1 MPPPAPDA
9 GRIAS
14 EFVLKTVAPREPAHL
29 FMRARLAIASAALR
43 ERQAVRV
50 QAPAGFGQTSLL
62 ALWRREHLS
71 HGTAVAWFSADERDD
86 AQRLLPG
93 LVQAVRTACARPA
106 FARHLA
112 DGAVSAVG
120 AVHELEGV
128 TAWLAEVAQLP
139 FELVLIVDE
148 AERLPASGVRA
159 LVYILHNAPPNLRA
173 VVAARHGLDAPLA
186 DLLAYGQ
193 CALVDADAL
202 RLRIDE
208 TIALAAARFG
218 ERMDADAGARLFELC
233 EGWPLGLQLALAAME
248 RASDPRQ
255 IVEPLE
261 GASGELRERLLQA
274 LIARLAPADVD
285 FLTRISIIDALHPAL
300 CIALTGE
307 PQAAEQLARLAR
319 DTPMF
324 TAADG
329 NEWLRLHALVRDVLR
344 ARLAQW
350 PRDEGAD
357 LQTQPEV
364 QRQTQLQPQPQ
375 LQTQQQQQQQP
386 QPQPQP
392 QDQTQTQPPTQLRP
406 QTQAQLHARAA
417 AWLAAQ
423 GMTEPAARHA
433 HAAGQHRLAFEL
445 AGRSLLDAVRQGHLP
460 AMLEWLELLPE
471 AELEARPRLRLAA
484 AWALAL
490 GERHPEAERQVER
503 VLAGPGVDAELRY
516 ECALILSAAAY
527 FADDID
533 RCVALFEPWVDAP
546 PGTHPWLAQ
555 VHANRLGMRAL
566 VLGEPA
572 QARQFQQRVP
582 RAAQGP
588 APAPAPAQ
596 APMQA
601 QAPAQPQAQ
610 QSYVGR
616 WGAFVVGLSYRREGQ
631 LQLAEAALMPALASA
646 DADLGRRHPLS
657 CMLATVCA
665 TLAYEAD
672 RIDETAA
679 LLANRLDV
687 LERGG
692 TPDTVIL
699 AWLTAARVAAARGAE
714 HRALDLLESL
724 HALGVTRRL
733 PRLSMASLAEQV
745 RMHATCY
752 RVQTCEALMQR
763 IDELAREEATEQR
776 PLWRREVLLMQAH
789 AQAYAAIAARRW
801 QAALDA
807 LDQAAQFANAMKR
820 RCESIEIM
828 ALRAYVLEQTGAGG
842 RALLLEAADL
852 AQTFHLARTLADLH
866 PAVTDWARRT
876 LETSSGVDLPGAAAR
891 SPSPIAAPRVIRAAP
906 HTRAVSGVVLTP
918 KEREIL
924 ELLARALSNKEIAL
938 AMNVGE
944 ATVKWHLKNLFGKL
958 DASSRKHAVRRA
970 LMLGLLEAAD

>member
-1 MPPPAPDA
+1 MLSCRTPTPASPQKLPGRFDPACQMPSSAPSSVPPTAPPSTSSPTSSPPDT
-9 GRIAS
+9 GRAAN

-29 FMRARLAIASAALR
+29 FTRARLGTANAGLR
-43 ERQAVRV
+43 ECQAVLV
-50 QAPAGFGQTSLL
+50 QAPAGFGKTSLL
-62 ALWRREHLS
+62 ALWRREYLS
-71 HGTAVAWFSADERDD
+71 QGTAVAWFSADERDE
-86 AQRLLPG
+86 AQRLVPG

-112 DGAVSAVG
+112 DGAAG
-120 AVHELEGV
+120 AAHAAHELEGV
-128 TAWLAEVAQLP
+128 TAWLAEVAQLS

-159 LVYILHNAPPNLRA
+159 LVYILHNAPPNLRTA
-173 VVAARHGLDAPLA
+173 VAARHGLDAPLA

-193 CALVDADAL
+193 CARVDADAL

-285 FLTRISIIDALHPAL
+285 FLTRISVVDTLHPAL
-300 CIALTGE
+300 CAALTGE
-307 PQAAEQLARLAR
+307 PQAAGQLARLAR

-329 NEWLRLHALVRDVLR
+329 NEWLQLHALVRDVLR

-350 PRDEGAD
+350 PTPQ
-357 LQTQPEV
+357 QTE
-364 QRQTQLQPQPQ
+364 
-375 LQTQQQQQQQP
+375 
-386 QPQPQP
+386 
-392 QDQTQTQPPTQLRP
+392 
-406 QTQAQLHARAA
+406 LHARAA

-445 AGRSLLDAVRQGHLP
+445 AERSLLDAVRQGHLP
-460 AMLEWLELLPE
+460 AMLAWLELLPE

-490 GERHPEAERQVER
+490 GERHPEAARQIER
-503 VLAGPGVDAELRY
+503 VLAGPGAAADADAELRY
-516 ECALILSAAAY
+516 ECALILSAAAL

-546 PGTHPWLAQ
+546 PATHPWLAQ
-555 VHANRLGMRAL
+555 AHANRLGARAL
-566 VLGEPA
+566 ALGEPA
-572 QARQFQQRVP
+572 QARQYQQRVP
-582 RAAQGP
+582 PQTQTQAHNQAHSP
-588 APAPAPAQ
+588 AR
-596 APMQA
+596 
-601 QAPAQPQAQ
+601 

-616 WGAFVVGLSYRREGQ
+616 WGAFVTGFSYFHEGQ
-631 LQLAEAALMPALASA
+631 LQLAETVLMPALASA

-657 CMLATVCA
+657 CMLAALCA

-672 RIDETAA
+672 RIDEAAA

-687 LERGG
+687 LERSG
-692 TPDTVIL
+692 TPDTVML
-699 AWLTAARVAAARGAE
+699 AWRTAARVALARGAE

-733 PRLSMASLAEQV
+733 PRLSVASLGEQV
-745 RMHATCY
+745 RMHANCY
-752 RVQTCEALMQR
+752 RVQTCEALVQR
-763 IDELAREEATEQR
+763 IDELSLEDAASQR
-776 PLWRREVLLMQAH
+776 PLWRRQVLLMQAH
-789 AQAYAAIAARRW
+789 AQASAAIAARRW
-801 QAALDA
+801 QQALDA
-807 LDQAAQFANAMKR
+807 LNKAAQLADTMKR

-828 ALRAYVLEQTGAGG
+828 ALRAHVLEQTGADG
-842 RALLLEAADL
+842 RALLLEAVDL
-852 AQTFHLARTLADLH
+852 AQTFHLSRTLSDLH
-866 PAVTDWARRT
+866 PAVADWARRT
-876 LETSSGVDLPGAAAR
+876 LETSPGAPAR
-891 SPSPIAAPRVIRAAP
+891 NPNPITAPRVIRAAP
-906 HTRAVSGVVLTP
+906 QTRAVSGVILTP

-938 AMNVGE
+938 ALGVGE
-944 ATVKWHLKNLFGKL
+944 VTVKWHLKNLFGKL

-970 LMLGLLEAAD
+970 LMLGLLETVD

>member
-1 MPPPAPDA
+1 MPSSVSPSAPPSVPSPASSTPDA
-9 GRIAS
+9 GRAAS

-29 FMRARLAIASAALR
+29 FTRARLGAANAGLR
-43 ERQAVRV
+43 ECQAVLV
-50 QAPAGFGQTSLL
+50 QAPAGFGKTSLL
-62 ALWRREHLS
+62 ALWRREYLS
-71 HGTAVAWFSADERDD
+71 RGTAVAWFSADERDET
-86 AQRLLPG
+86 QRLVPG

-106 FARHLA
+106 FARHLT
-112 DGAVSAVG
+112 DGAAG
-120 AVHELEGV
+120 AAHELEGV
-128 TAWLAEVAQLP
+128 TAWLAEVAQLS

-159 LVYILHNAPPNLRA
+159 LVYILHNAPPNLRTA
-173 VVAARHGLDAPLA
+173 VAARHGLDVPLA

-193 CALVDADAL
+193 CARVDADAL

-285 FLTRISIIDALHPAL
+285 FLTRISVVDTLHPAL
-300 CIALTGE
+300 CAALTGE
-307 PQAAEQLARLAR
+307 PEAAGQLARLAR

-329 NEWLRLHALVRDVLR
+329 NEWLQLHALVRDVLR

-350 PRDEGAD
+350 PTPQ
-357 LQTQPEV
+357 QTE
-364 QRQTQLQPQPQ
+364 
-375 LQTQQQQQQQP
+375 
-386 QPQPQP
+386 
-392 QDQTQTQPPTQLRP
+392 
-406 QTQAQLHARAA
+406 LHARAA

-445 AGRSLLDAVRQGHLP
+445 AERSLLDAVRQGHLP

-490 GERHPEAERQVER
+490 GERHPEAARQIEH
-503 VLAGPGVDAELRY
+503 VLAGPNVDDELRY
-516 ECALILSAAAY
+516 ECVLILSAAAV

-533 RCVALFEPWVDAP
+533 RCVALFEPWVDAAP
-546 PGTHPWLAQ
+546 ATHPWLAQ
-555 VHANRLGMRAL
+555 MHANRLGARAL
-566 VLGEPA
+566 ALGEPA
-572 QARQFQQRVP
+572 QARQYQQRVP
-582 RAAQGP
+582 PQTQTQTPNP
-588 APAPAPAQ
+588 AR
-596 APMQA
+596 
-601 QAPAQPQAQ
+601 

-616 WGAFVVGLSYRREGQ
+616 WGAFVVGFSYFHEGQ
-631 LQLAEAALMPALASA
+631 LQLAETVLMPALASA

-657 CMLATVCA
+657 CMLAALCA

-672 RIDETAA
+672 RIDEAAA

-687 LERGG
+687 LERSG
-692 TPDTVIL
+692 TPDTVML
-699 AWLTAARVAAARGAE
+699 AWRTAARVAVARGAE

-745 RMHATCY
+745 RMHANCY
-752 RVQTCEALMQR
+752 RVQTCEALVQR
-763 IDELAREEATEQR
+763 IDELARADADAASQR
-776 PLWRREVLLMQAH
+776 PLWRRHVLLMQAH
-789 AQAYAAIAARRW
+789 AQASAAIAARRW
-801 QAALDA
+801 QPALDA
-807 LDQAAQFANAMKR
+807 LNEAAQLADAMKR
-820 RCESIEIM
+820 RCDGIEIM
-828 ALRAYVLEQTGAGG
+828 ALRAYVLEQTGAEG
-842 RALLLEAADL
+842 RALLLEAVDL
-852 AQTFHLARTLADLH
+852 AQTFRLSRTLSDLH
-866 PAVTDWARRT
+866 PAVADWARRT
-876 LETSSGVDLPGAAAR
+876 LETSPGAPAR
-891 SPSPIAAPRVIRAAP
+891 NANPIAAPRVVRAAP
-906 HTRAVSGVVLTP
+906 QTRAVSGVILTP

-938 AMNVGE
+938 ALGVGE
-944 ATVKWHLKNLFGKL
+944 VTVKWHLKNLFGKL